1 MLAGGHRLVTNKETI
16 GGVRFVNYTV
26 RAGDT
31 LNSIAAR
38 FGVPVQELIRVN
50 NIAYPYY
57 IYVGQNLYIPV
68 STTPAPTSDVE
79 RRLTRVENRVDALR
93 DDYTKLDDRV
103 DRLETRMNRLEARVT
118 RLERIVPAP
127 PPTPTVRPTP
137 RPTATPR
144 PR

>member
-1 MLAGGHRLVTNKETI
+1 M
-16 GGVRFVNYTV
+16 NYTV

-57 IYVGQNLYIPV
+57 IYVGQNLYIPI
-68 STTPAPTSDVE
+68 TATPAPTSDVE

-93 DDYTKLDDRV
+93 EDYTKVDDRV
-103 DRLETRMNRLEARVT
+103 DRLETRINRLEARVT
-118 RLERIVPAP
+118 RLERLVPGPA
-127 PPTPTVRPTP
+127 PTPTPTP
-137 RPTATPR
+137 RPRPTTTPR